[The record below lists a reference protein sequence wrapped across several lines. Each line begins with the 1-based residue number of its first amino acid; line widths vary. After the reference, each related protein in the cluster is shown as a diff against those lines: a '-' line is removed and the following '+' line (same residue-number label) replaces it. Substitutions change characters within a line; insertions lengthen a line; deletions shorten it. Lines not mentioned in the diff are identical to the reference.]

1 MPDRWDVEA
10 DVVVVGF
17 GAAGMATAVT
27 AHDLGANVVLLE
39 KAPEGQEG
47 GNTRVAGQG
56 YLNTSSIQGAM
67 AYLTALCGPY
77 TVPETMVKV
86 WAEEM
91 CQNNAWLRGL
101 GGDPQEHQHPPV
113 GIEFP
118 DLPGADC
125 VHKFHDGPTYGY
137 SYTWKLFERLVK
149 ERPIQVLYEM
159 PGRELIQHDF
169 TKEILGVRA
178 QRGDQPIMVKAR
190 RGVVLTCGGFENNQE
205 MIRNYLPGVPY
216 CYTSG
221 SPYNE
226 GDGITMAMSVG
237 ADLWH
242 MNNYAG
248 PSMALKVPEVRT
260 TFSMR
265 PLHYSKIMPGGMIV
279 VGPDGRRFT
288 DEKFKTRHGKVPVN
302 QRWLPLTTPCPMF
315 LIFDHTLFSAGPIY
329 DKHPS
334 HGWTQ
339 IVERYQWSED
349 NSAELAKGW
358 IKRAANLNEL
368 ASAIGLPSKAL
379 AETVSRWNQHCHAE
393 HDVDFGPAPKVIR
406 KQGAAHAF
414 RLPREK
420 LQGLRYCQRCR
431 KVHRRSQHPGRF
443 AGFDLALR
451 RGREETGEAGRG
463 LGHALPVGLVGVV
476 RGTARKD
483 VHRRGI
489 GPYRSGIDPGPPVTN
504 AQVVQQVPGFEIV
517 RAIQHQGGS
526 GEKLFRNGWRQVRH
540 MRLHCNVAIHSAQVS
555 KGSFGFRKRVERI
568 LLVE

>member
-1 MPDRWDVEA
+1 MPHRPSLPDAWDHEA

-17 GAAGMATAVT
+17 GAAGMAASVT
-27 AHDLGANVVLLE
+27 AHEHGADVIILE

-56 YLNTSSIQGAM
+56 YLNTSSAEHAA
-67 AYLTALCGPY
+67 AYLTALCGPF
-77 TVPETMVKV
+77 TVPEPMVRV

-91 CQNNAWLRGL
+91 GRNNDWLRNL

-118 DLPGADC
+118 DLPGSNC

-137 SYTWKLFERLVK
+137 SLTWKLFERLVK
-149 ERPIQVLYEM
+149 QRPIRILYET
-159 PGRELIQHDF
+159 PGRTLIQHDV

-178 QRGDQPIMVKAR
+178 EHAGHAVNVKAR

-216 CYTSG
+216 CFTSG

-260 TFSMR
+260 TFSMQA
-265 PLHYSKIMPGGMIV
+265 LHFSKQMPGGMIV
-279 VGPDGRRFT
+279 VGPDARRFA

-302 QRWLPLTTPCPMF
+302 GRWLPLSTPCPMYM
-315 LIFDHTLFSAGPIY
+315 IFDHALFSAGPLY

-339 IVERYQWSED
+339 IVERYEWSED

-358 IKRAANLNEL
+358 ITR
-368 ASAIGLPSKAL
+368 
-379 AETVSRWNQHCHAE
+379 AETVASLASKLGLAPVTLGETVAQWNTFCAAGR
-393 HDVDFGPAPKVIR
+393 DADFGRTLMLSPIANGPFYAIELSPSMLNT
-406 KQGAAHAF
+406 QGG
-414 RLPREK
+414 PRRNEK
-420 LQGLRYCQRCR
+420 
-431 KVHRRSQHPGRF
+431 
-443 AGFDLALR
+443 
-451 RGREETGEAGRG
+451 
-463 LGHALPVGLVGVV
+463 
-476 RGTARKD
+476 
-483 VHRRGI
+483 
-489 GPYRSGIDPGPPVTN
+489 
-504 AQVVQQVPGFEIV
+504 AQIV
-517 RAIQHQGGS
+517 RPDGSPIPRLYSAGELGSIYSYLYQGTGNIGECLAFGRIS
-526 GEKLFRNGWRQVRH
+526 GRNAAAEVVWDNAVQAKAAV
-540 MRLHCNVAIHSAQVS
+540 
-555 KGSFGFRKRVERI
+555 FE
-568 LLVE
+568 

>member
-1 MPDRWDVEA
+1 MLSQSDVTEQQTSMQHHWDVEA

-17 GAAGMATAVT
+17 GAAGMAAAVT
-27 AHDLGANVVLLE
+27 AHDLGARVVLLE

-56 YLNTSSIQGAM
+56 YLNTSSVDKAV
-67 AYLTALCGPY
+67 AYLTALCGPF
-77 TVPETMVKV
+77 TVPEAMVKV

-91 CQNNAWLRGL
+91 GRNNAWLAGL
-101 GGDPQEHQHPPV
+101 GGDPQEHQHQPV

-137 SYTWKLFERLVK
+137 SYTWQLFERLVK
-149 ERPIQVLYEM
+149 QRPIEILYET
-159 PGRELIQHDF
+159 PAKQLIRDGVGG
-169 TKEILGVRA
+169 EILGVRA
-178 QRGDQPIMVKAR
+178 QSRNGATSVKAR
-190 RGVVLTCGGFENNQE
+190 RAVVLTCGGFENNQE

-260 TFSMR
+260 TFSMQA
-265 PLHYSKIMPGGMIV
+265 LHFSKQMPGGMIV
-279 VGPDGRRFT
+279 VGPDARRFA

-302 QRWLPLTTPCPMF
+302 GRWLPLATPCPMF
-315 LIFDHTLFSAGPIY
+315 MIFDHTLFSSGPLY

-339 IVERYQWSED
+339 IIERYDWSED

-358 IKRAANLNEL
+358 IARADSIGSL
-368 ASAIGLPSKAL
+368 ATTVGLDRKTL
-379 AETVSRWNQHCHAE
+379 AETVGRWN
-393 HDVDFGPAPKVIR
+393 
-406 KQGAAHAF
+406 
-414 RLPREK
+414 
-420 LQGLRYCQRCR
+420 
-431 KVHRRSQHPGRF
+431 RF
-443 AGFDLALR
+443 AEAKHDAEFGRTLMLSPIVNAPFYAIELSPSMLNTQGGPR
-451 RGREETGEAGRG
+451 RNEKG
-463 LGHALPVGLVGVV
+463 
-476 RGTARKD
+476 
-483 VHRRGI
+483 
-489 GPYRSGIDPGPPVTN
+489 
-504 AQVVQQVPGFEIV
+504 QIV
-517 RAIQHQGGS
+517 RPDGTPIPRLYSAGELGSIYSYLYQGTGNIGECLAFGRVS
-526 GEKLFRNGWRQVRH
+526 GRNAAAETPWEQ
-540 MRLHCNVAIHSAQVS
+540 A
-555 KGSFGFRKRVERI
+555 
-568 LLVE
+568 

>member
-1 MPDRWDVEA
+1 MQHHWDVEA

-17 GAAGMATAVT
+17 GAAGMAAAVT
-27 AHDLGANVVLLE
+27 AHDLGARVVLLE

-56 YLNTSSIQGAM
+56 YLNTSSVDKAV
-67 AYLTALCGPY
+67 AYLTALCGPF
-77 TVPETMVKV
+77 TVPEAMVKV

-91 CQNNAWLRGL
+91 GRNNAWLAGL
-101 GGDPQEHQHPPV
+101 GGDPQEHQHQPV

-137 SYTWKLFERLVK
+137 SYTWRLFERLVK
-149 ERPIQVLYEM
+149 QRPIEILYET
-159 PGRELIQHDF
+159 PAKQLIRDGVGG
-169 TKEILGVRA
+169 EILGVRA
-178 QRGDQPIMVKAR
+178 QSRNGATSVKAR
-190 RGVVLTCGGFENNQE
+190 RAVVLTCGGFENNQE

-260 TFSMR
+260 TFSMQA
-265 PLHYSKIMPGGMIV
+265 LHFSKQMPGGMIV
-279 VGPDGRRFT
+279 VGPDARRFA

-302 QRWLPLTTPCPMF
+302 GRWLPLATPCPMF
-315 LIFDHTLFSAGPIY
+315 MVFDHTLFSSGPLY

-339 IVERYQWSED
+339 IIERYDWSED

-358 IKRAANLNEL
+358 IARAGSIGSL
-368 ASAIGLPSKAL
+368 AIDGRA
-379 AETVSRWNQHCHAE
+379 
-393 HDVDFGPAPKVIR
+393 
-406 KQGAAHAF
+406 
-414 RLPREK
+414 
-420 LQGLRYCQRCR
+420 
-431 KVHRRSQHPGRF
+431 RSQDAGRN
-443 AGFDLALR
+443 GRPMEPLR
-451 RGREETGEAGRG
+451 RGKARRGVRPHADAVADRQRTVLCVRAVALDAEHAGWAAPQREGADRAPGR
-463 LGHALPVGLVGVV
+463 HADSQAVQRGRTRLDLQLPVSGY
-476 RGTARKD
+476 RQ
-483 VHRRGI
+483 HRRMPGVRPRLRAQRRGGDAVGAGVI
-489 GPYRSGIDPGPPVTN
+489 HPATVSGIVCCG
-504 AQVVQQVPGFEIV
+504 
-517 RAIQHQGGS
+517 RA
-526 GEKLFRNGWRQVRH
+526 
-540 MRLHCNVAIHSAQVS
+540 
-555 KGSFGFRKRVERI
+555 
-568 LLVE
+568 